1 MNLEKDSFFLQYFD
15 NPKNPFLILMTGGL
29 IMGQYNGS
37 RHSNL
42 NSAKSSLNKER
53 PATTDSSS
61 EDREDLESVIRNAKR
76 SAANRA
82 VLVHKFTGAKS
93 LHWNRLNTCP
103 SV

>member
-1 MNLEKDSFFLQYFD
+1 MNLEEDSFFLQYFD

-61 EDREDLESVIRNAKR
+61 EDREDLEINMPMENGNDTA
-76 SAANRA
+76 
-82 VLVHKFTGAKS
+82 
-93 LHWNRLNTCP
+93 
-103 SV
+103 